1 MVYMVDLMGILS
13 RLETLF
19 TSRRLFSNWL
29 LAGIMYYLIE
39 RGFIKGDIVVKCGG
53 KKYKLDPK
61 IYSFIVSYYHD
72 GFLKNVSCDGS
83 LTGRL
88 GGLLTLVINN
98 KGLVLLKTPDGILL
112 VTRAFDPIV
121 LVETYLYDI
130 HFLGF
135 DLNGWLIVDVGAYI
149 GDTPLYYA
157 KRGAFV
163 VAVEPLPSNYEVML
177 WNLELNP
184 DLKHRVIPVNAA
196 ISGRDGF
203 VEFSYST
210 SMDGTASIYG
220 GGRFKVRVRSM
231 RLSMLIKE
239 VTDMGLDLDRFK
251 VRVLKM
257 DCKGC
262 EYDVINE
269 VDVLRLFNIVKIE
282 YSGHL
287 RNRTYHE
294 LKSVLENLGFMCR
307 VWAHEPEAIRLGLD
321 KGGTLTCVKSLN
333 RLLI

>member
-29 LAGIMYYLIE
+29 LAGIKYYLVE
-39 RGFIKGDIVVKCGG
+39 RGFIRGDIVVKCGDKG
-53 KKYKLDPK
+53 YRLDPG
-61 IYSFIVSYYHD
+61 IYSFIVSYYHR
-72 GFLKNVSCDGS
+72 GFLKNVSCDES
-83 LTGRL
+83 LTGSL
-88 GGLLTLVINN
+88 GGAIDVVIND
-98 KGLVLLKTPDGILL
+98 KGLVFLKTPDGILL
-112 VTRAFDPIV
+112 VARAFDPMV
-121 LVETYLYDI
+121 LVETYLFDS

-177 WNLELNP
+177 RNLELNP
-184 DLKHRVIPVNAA
+184 DLKHRVVPVNAA

-210 SMDGTASIYG
+210 PMDGGASIYG

-231 RLSMLIKE
+231 RLSTLIKE
-239 VTDMGLDLDRFK
+239 VTSMGLDLSRFK

-257 DCKGC
+257 DCK
-262 EYDVINE
+262 DANT
-269 VDVLRLFNIVKIE
+269 VL
-282 YSGHL
+282 
-287 RNRTYHE
+287 
-294 LKSVLENLGFMCR
+294 
-307 VWAHEPEAIRLGLD
+307 P
-321 KGGTLTCVKSLN
+321 
-333 RLLI
+333 

>member
-1 MVYMVDLMGILS
+1 MGMLR
-13 RLETLF
+13 RLEVLF
-19 TSRRLFSNWL
+19 ASRRLFSNWL
-29 LAGIMYYLIE
+29 LAGIKYYLVK
-39 RGFIKGDIVVKCGG
+39 RGFIRGDIVVKCGNKG
-53 KKYKLDPK
+53 YRLDPE
-61 IYSFIVSYYHD
+61 IYSFIVSYYHE
-72 GFLKNVSCDGS
+72 GFLKNVSCDENLTGS
-83 LTGRL
+83 L
-88 GGLLTLVINN
+88 GGAIDVVVND
-98 KGLVLLKTPDGILL
+98 KGLVFLKTPDGILL
-112 VTRAFDPIV
+112 VARALDPIV

-135 DLNGWLIVDVGAYI
+135 DLTDWLIVDVGAYI

-157 KRGAFV
+157 KRGALV

-210 SMDGTASIYG
+210 PTDGGASIYG
-220 GGRFKVRVRSM
+220 GGRFKVKVRSM
-231 RLSMLIKE
+231 RLSTLIKE
-239 VTDMGLDLDRFK
+239 VTSMGLDLGRFK
-251 VRVLKM
+251 IRVLKM

-269 VDVLRLFNIVKIE
+269 VDVLRLFDIVKIE

-287 RNRTYHE
+287 RSKTYHE
-294 LKSVLENLGFMCR
+294 LKSVLEKLGFTCR
-307 VWAHEPEAIRLGLD
+307 VWAHHEYVLGIGLD
-321 KGGTLTCVKSLN
+321 RFGMITCAKNPSM
-333 RLLI
+333 LLR

>member
-1 MVYMVDLMGILS
+1 MGMLR
-13 RLETLF
+13 RLEVLF
-19 TSRRLFSNWL
+19 ASRRLFSNWL
-29 LAGIMYYLIE
+29 LAGIKYYLVK
-39 RGFIKGDIVVKCGG
+39 RGFIRGDIVVKCSNKG
-53 KKYKLDPK
+53 YRLDPE
-61 IYSFIVSYYHD
+61 IYSFIVSYYHE
-72 GFLKNVSCDGS
+72 GFLKNVSCDENLTGS
-83 LTGRL
+83 L
-88 GGLLTLVINN
+88 GGAIDVVIND
-98 KGLVLLKTPDGILL
+98 KGLVFLKTPDGILL
-112 VTRAFDPIV
+112 VARAFDPIV
-121 LVETYLYDI
+121 LVETYLFDI
-130 HFLGF
+130 HFLDS

-177 WNLELNP
+177 GNLELNP

-196 ISGRDGF
+196 IGGRDGF

-210 SMDGTASIYG
+210 PMGGGASIYG
-220 GGRFKVRVRSM
+220 GGRFKARVRSM
-231 RLSMLIKE
+231 RLSTLIKE
-239 VTDMGLDLDRFK
+239 VTSMGLDLGNFR

-269 VDVLRLFNIVKIE
+269 VDVLRLFDIVKIE
-282 YSGHL
+282 YSGYL

-294 LKSVLENLGFMCR
+294 LKSVLENLGFVCR
-307 VWAHEPEAIRLGLD
+307 VWAHEPGAIKLGLD
-321 KGGTLTCVKSLN
+321 KAGTLTCVKTLN

>member
-1 MVYMVDLMGILS
+1 MGMLR
-13 RLETLF
+13 RLEVLF
-19 TSRRLFSNWL
+19 ASRRLFSNWL
-29 LAGIMYYLIE
+29 LAGIKYYLIK
-39 RGFIKGDIVVKCGG
+39 RGFIRGDIVVKCSNKG
-53 KKYKLDPK
+53 YRLDPE
-61 IYSFIVSYYHD
+61 IYSFIVSYYHE
-72 GFLKNVSCDGS
+72 GFLKNVSCDENLTGS
-83 LTGRL
+83 L
-88 GGLLTLVINN
+88 GGAIDVVIND
-98 KGLVLLKTPDGILL
+98 KGLVFLKTPDGILL
-112 VTRAFDPIV
+112 VARAFDPIV
-121 LVETYLYDI
+121 LVETYLFDI

-163 VAVEPLPSNYEVML
+163 VAVEPLPSNYEVIL
-177 WNLELNP
+177 WNIELNP
-184 DLKHRVIPVNAA
+184 DFKHRVIPVNAA

-210 SMDGTASIYG
+210 PMDGGASIYG
-220 GGRFKVRVRSM
+220 GGKFKVRVRSM
-231 RLSMLIKE
+231 RLSTLIKE

-269 VDVLRLFNIVKIE
+269 VDVLRLFDIVKIE
-282 YSGHL
+282 YSGYL

-307 VWAHEPEAIRLGLD
+307 VWAHEPGAIRLGLD
-321 KGGTLTCVKSLN
+321 KAGTLTCVKSLN

>member
-1 MVYMVDLMGILS
+1 MFRRFKVLIASRDL
-13 RLETLF
+13 F
-19 TSRRLFSNWL
+19 HNWL
-29 LAGIMYYLIE
+29 LAGVKYSLIKH
-39 RGFIKGDIVVKCGG
+39 GLLKGDVIVKCDDVIT
-53 KKYKLDPK
+53 LNPNV
-61 IYSFIVSYYHD
+61 YSFIVKAYYD
-72 GFLKNVSCDGS
+72 GVLRDVYCDKTLRGRLWGTVDLVILKDGRGFL
-83 LTGRL
+83 RM
-88 GGLLTLVINN
+88 
-98 KGLVLLKTPDGILL
+98 PDGII
-112 VTRAFDPIV
+112 VSFDIIDTIV
-121 LVETYLYDI
+121 VIETWLYDI

-157 KRGAFV
+157 KRGALV

-184 DLKHRVIPVNAA
+184 DLRHRVIPVNAA

-210 SMDGTASIYG
+210 SIDSGASIYG

-231 RLSMLIKE
+231 RLSTLIRE
-239 VTDMGLDLDRFK
+239 ITSMGLDLDKFR

-269 VDVLRLFNIVKIE
+269 VDVLRLFDIVKIE
-282 YSGHL
+282 YSGYL
-287 RNRTYHE
+287 RGKTYHE
-294 LKSVLENLGFMCR
+294 LKSVLENLGFTCR
-307 VWAHEPEAIRLGLD
+307 VWAHNELVPRIGLD
-321 KGGTLTCVKSLN
+321 RHGMITCAKNPSM
-333 RLLI
+333 LLR

>member
-1 MVYMVDLMGILS
+1 MGMLR
-13 RLETLF
+13 RLEVLF
-19 TSRRLFSNWL
+19 ASRRLFSNWL
-29 LAGIMYYLIE
+29 LAGIKYYLIK
-39 RGFIKGDIVVKCGG
+39 RGFIRGDIVVKCSNKG
-53 KKYKLDPK
+53 YRLDPE
-61 IYSFIVSYYHD
+61 IYSFIVSYYHE
-72 GFLKNVSCDGS
+72 GFLKNVSCDENLTGS
-83 LTGRL
+83 L
-88 GGLLTLVINN
+88 GGAIDVVIND
-98 KGLVLLKTPDGILL
+98 KGLVFLKTPDGILL
-112 VTRAFDPIV
+112 VARAFDPIV
-121 LVETYLYDI
+121 LVETYLFDI

-210 SMDGTASIYG
+210 LMDAGASIYG

-231 RLSMLIKE
+231 RLSTLIKE
-239 VTDMGLDLDRFK
+239 VTGMGLDLGKFR

-269 VDVLRLFNIVKIE
+269 VDVLRLFDIVKIE
-282 YSGHL
+282 YSGDL
-287 RNRTYHE
+287 RGKTYHE
-294 LKSVLENLGFMCR
+294 LKSVLENLGFTCR
-307 VWAHEPEAIRLGLD
+307 VWAHNEFVPRVGLD
-321 KGGTLTCVKSLN
+321 RYGTITCAKNPSM
-333 RLLI
+333 LLR

>member
-1 MVYMVDLMGILS
+1 M
-13 RLETLF
+13 F
-19 TSRRLFSNWL
+19 RRLKVLIASRDLFRNWL
-29 LAGIMYYLIE
+29 LAGVKYFLVKH
-39 RGFIKGDIVVKCGG
+39 GLLKGDVIVKCDDVIT
-53 KKYKLDPK
+53 LNPNV
-61 IYSFIVSYYHD
+61 YSIIVKAYYD
-72 GFLKNVSCDGS
+72 GVLRDVYCDKTLRGRLWGAVDLVILKDGRGFLKMPDDAIVSLESFDR
-83 LTGRL
+83 T
-88 GGLLTLVINN
+88 VIS
-98 KGLVLLKTPDGILL
+98 
-112 VTRAFDPIV
+112 
-121 LVETYLYDI
+121 ETWLYDI

-157 KRGAFV
+157 KRGALV

-196 ISGRDGF
+196 ISGGDGF

-210 SMDGTASIYG
+210 PMDGGASIYG

-231 RLSMLIKE
+231 RLSTLIRE
-239 VTDMGLDLDRFK
+239 ITGMGLDLGRFK

-269 VDVLRLFNIVKIE
+269 VDVLRLFDIVKIE
-282 YSGHL
+282 YSGYL

-294 LKSVLENLGFMCR
+294 LKSVLENLGFVCR
-307 VWAHEPEAIRLGLD
+307 VWAHEPGAIKLGLD
-321 KGGTLTCVKSLN
+321 KADTLTCVKTLN

>member
-1 MVYMVDLMGILS
+1 M
-13 RLETLF
+13 F
-19 TSRRLFSNWL
+19 RRLKMLIASRDLFHNWL
-29 LAGIMYYLIE
+29 LAGIKYFLVKHGLLKGDVIVKCDDVITLNPNVYSIIVKAYHEGVLREVYCDKTLRGRLWGAVDLVILKDG
-39 RGFIKGDIVVKCGG
+39 RGF
-53 KKYKLDPK
+53 L
-61 IYSFIVSYYHD
+61 
-72 GFLKNVSCDGS
+72 
-83 LTGRL
+83 RM
-88 GGLLTLVINN
+88 
-98 KGLVLLKTPDGILL
+98 PDGI
-112 VTRAFDPIV
+112 IV
-121 LVETYLYDI
+121 SPDIIGTLEVIETWLYDI

-135 DLNGWLIVDVGAYI
+135 DLTEWLIVDVGAYI

-177 WNLELNP
+177 WNLELNS

-210 SMDGTASIYG
+210 PMDGGASIYG

-231 RLSMLIKE
+231 RLSTLIRE
-239 VTDMGLDLDRFK
+239 ITSMGLDLGKFR

-269 VDVLRLFNIVKIE
+269 VDVLRLFDIVKIE
-282 YSGHL
+282 YSGYL
-287 RNRTYHE
+287 RGKTYHE
-294 LKSVLENLGFMCR
+294 LKSALEKLGFTCR
-307 VWAHEPEAIRLGLD
+307 VWAHNEIALRVGLD
-321 KGGTLTCVKSLN
+321 RHGMITCARNPSM
-333 RLLI
+333 LLR

>member
-1 MVYMVDLMGILS
+1 M
-13 RLETLF
+13 F
-19 TSRRLFSNWL
+19 RRLKVLIASRDLFHNWL
-29 LAGIMYYLIE
+29 LAGIKYLLVKH
-39 RGFIKGDIVVKCGG
+39 GLLKGDVIVKCDDVIT
-53 KKYKLDPK
+53 LNPNV
-61 IYSFIVSYYHD
+61 YSFIVNEYHD
-72 GFLKNVSCDGS
+72 GVLRDVYCDKA
-83 LTGRL
+83 LRGRL
-88 GGLLTLVINN
+88 WGAVDLVI
-98 KGLVLLKTPDGILL
+98 LKDGRGFLRMPDDAIVSLES
-112 VTRAFDPIV
+112 FDRTVIS
-121 LVETYLYDI
+121 ETWLYDI

-157 KRGAFV
+157 KRGALV

-203 VEFSYST
+203 VEFSYSKP
-210 SMDGTASIYG
+210 MDGGASIYG

-231 RLSMLIKE
+231 RLSTLIRE
-239 VTDMGLDLDRFK
+239 VTGMGLDLGKFR

-269 VDVLRLFNIVKIE
+269 VDVLRLFDIVKIE

-287 RNRTYHE
+287 RGKTYHE
-294 LKSVLENLGFMCR
+294 LKSVLEKLGFTCR
-307 VWAHEPEAIRLGLD
+307 VWAHNENALRIGLD
-321 KGGTLTCVKSLN
+321 RHGMLTCVKN
-333 RLLI
+333 REGLIR

>member
-1 MVYMVDLMGILS
+1 
-13 RLETLF
+13 
-19 TSRRLFSNWL
+19 
-29 LAGIMYYLIE
+29 LAGIKYFLVKH
-39 RGFIKGDIVVKCGG
+39 GLLKGDVIVKCDDVIT
-53 KKYKLDPK
+53 LNPNV
-61 IYSFIVSYYHD
+61 YSFIINAYYD
-72 GFLKNVSCDGS
+72 GVLRDVYCDKTLRGRLWGAVDLVILKDGRGFL
-83 LTGRL
+83 RM
-88 GGLLTLVINN
+88 
-98 KGLVLLKTPDGILL
+98 PDGIIVSSDII
-112 VTRAFDPIV
+112 VTIDTIV
-121 LVETYLYDI
+121 VIETWLYDI

-203 VEFSYST
+203 VEFSYSKP
-210 SMDGTASIYG
+210 MDGGASIYG

-231 RLSMLIKE
+231 RLSTLIRE
-239 VTDMGLDLDRFK
+239 ITSMGLDLGKFR

-269 VDVLRLFNIVKIE
+269 VDVLRLFDIVKIE
-282 YSGHL
+282 YSGYL
-287 RNRTYHE
+287 RGKTYHE
-294 LKSVLENLGFMCR
+294 LKSVLEKLGFICR
-307 VWAHEPEAIRLGLD
+307 VWAHNDGVLRAGLD
-321 KGGTLTCVKSLN
+321 RCGMITCARNPSM
-333 RLLI
+333 LLR

>member
-1 MVYMVDLMGILS
+1 MGIGILS
-13 RLETLF
+13 RLEMLF

-98 KGLVLLKTPDGILL
+98 KGLVLLKTPDGVLL
-112 VTRAFDPIV
+112 VTRALDPIV
-121 LVETYLYDI
+121 LVETYFYDI

-135 DLNGWLIVDVGAYI
+135 DLTDWLIVDVGAYI

-157 KRGAFV
+157 KRGALV

-196 ISGRDGF
+196 ISDRDGF

-210 SMDGTASIYG
+210 PMDHRASIYG

-231 RLSMLIKE
+231 RLSTLIKE
-239 VTDMGLDLDRFK
+239 ITGMELDLGKFR

-269 VDVLRLFNIVKIE
+269 VDVLRLFDVVKIE
-282 YSGHL
+282 YSGYL
-287 RNRTYHE
+287 RGKTYHE
-294 LKSVLENLGFMCR
+294 LKSVLENLGFTCR
-307 VWAHEPEAIRLGLD
+307 VWAHNEFVPRVGLD
-321 KGGTLTCVKSLN
+321 RHGMLTCAKNPSMLQ
-333 RLLI
+333 R

>member
-1 MVYMVDLMGILS
+1 
-13 RLETLF
+13 
-19 TSRRLFSNWL
+19 L
-29 LAGIMYYLIE
+29 LAGIKFYLIK
-39 RGFIKGDIVVKCGG
+39 RGFIRGDIVVKCGNKG
-53 KKYKLDPK
+53 YRLDPE
-61 IYSFIVSYYHD
+61 IYSFIVSYYHK
-72 GFLKNVSCDGS
+72 GFLKNVSCDES
-83 LTGRL
+83 LTGSLGGAIDVVINDKRL
-88 GGLLTLVINN
+88 GF
-98 KGLVLLKTPDGILL
+98 LKTPDGILL
-112 VTRAFDPIV
+112 IARALDPIV
-121 LVETYLYDI
+121 LVETYLFDI
-130 HFLGF
+130 HFLSF
-135 DLNGWLIVDVGAYI
+135 DLTDWLIIDVGAYI

-210 SMDGTASIYG
+210 PIDGGASIYG

-231 RLSMLIKE
+231 RLSTLIRE
-239 VTDMGLDLDRFK
+239 ITSMGLDLGKFR

-269 VDVLRLFNIVKIE
+269 VDVLRLFDIVKIE
-282 YSGHL
+282 YSGYL
-287 RNRTYHE
+287 RSKTYHE
-294 LKSVLENLGFMCR
+294 LKSVLENLGFTCR
-307 VWAHEPEAIRLGLD
+307 VWAHNEIALRVGLD
-321 KGGTLTCVKSLN
+321 RHGMITCARNPSM
-333 RLLI
+333 LLR

>member
-1 MVYMVDLMGILS
+1 
-13 RLETLF
+13 
-19 TSRRLFSNWL
+19 
-29 LAGIMYYLIE
+29 
-39 RGFIKGDIVVKCGG
+39 
-53 KKYKLDPK
+53 
-61 IYSFIVSYYHD
+61 
-72 GFLKNVSCDGS
+72 
-83 LTGRL
+83 
-88 GGLLTLVINN
+88 
-98 KGLVLLKTPDGILL
+98 
-112 VTRAFDPIV
+112 
-121 LVETYLYDI
+121 LVETYLFDI

-157 KRGAFV
+157 KRGALV

-210 SMDGTASIYG
+210 PIDGGASIYG

-231 RLSMLIKE
+231 RLSTLIKE
-239 VTDMGLDLDRFK
+239 ITSMGLDLDRFK

-269 VDVLRLFNIVKIE
+269 VDVLRLFDIVKIE
-282 YSGHL
+282 YSGYL

-307 VWAHEPEAIRLGLD
+307 VWAHEPGAIRLSLD
-321 KGGTLTCVKSLN
+321 KAGTLTCVKSLN

>member
-1 MVYMVDLMGILS
+1 VNMFRDLKVLIAS
-13 RLETLF
+13 RNLF
-19 TSRRLFSNWL
+19 HNWL
-29 LAGIMYYLIE
+29 LAGVKYSLIKH
-39 RGFIKGDIVVKCGG
+39 GLFKGDVIAKCNDDVIT
-53 KKYKLDPK
+53 LNPNV
-61 IYSFIVSYYHD
+61 YSFIVKAYYD
-72 GFLKNVSCDGS
+72 GVLRDVYCDKTLRGRLWGTVDLVILKDGRGFL
-83 LTGRL
+83 RM
-88 GGLLTLVINN
+88 
-98 KGLVLLKTPDGILL
+98 PDG
-112 VTRAFDPIV
+112 TIV
-121 LVETYLYDI
+121 SSDIIDTIVVIETWLYDI

-157 KRGAFV
+157 KRGALV

-210 SMDGTASIYG
+210 SIDSGASIYG

-231 RLSMLIKE
+231 RLSTLIRE
-239 VTDMGLDLDRFK
+239 ITGMGLDLDKFR

-269 VDVLRLFNIVKIE
+269 VDVLRLFDIVKIE
-282 YSGHL
+282 YSGYL
-287 RNRTYHE
+287 RGKTYHE
-294 LKSVLENLGFMCR
+294 LKSVLENLGFTCR
-307 VWAHEPEAIRLGLD
+307 VWAHNELVPRIGLD
-321 KGGTLTCVKSLN
+321 RHGMITCAKNPSM
-333 RLLI
+333 LLR